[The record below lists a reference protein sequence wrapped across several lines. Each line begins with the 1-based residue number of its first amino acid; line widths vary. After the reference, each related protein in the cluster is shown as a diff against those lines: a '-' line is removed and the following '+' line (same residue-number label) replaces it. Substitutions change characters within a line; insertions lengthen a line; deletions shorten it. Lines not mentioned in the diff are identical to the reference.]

1 MFDRFLAN
9 VAQMIQQALRPYD
22 DQHAAVLARIEELER
37 RVRNQ
42 IQPARVI
49 AIEDSGQRVQVQYGR
64 NTSPYLRWFTPAA
77 GAIKE
82 YRCPS
87 VDEQCAL
94 INYGGGDN
102 STQAWV
108 LCGIWS
114 DQYPAPTGQTHLH
127 LTEYPDGSVV
137 EHNGQTGDHTLKISG
152 DLILDIQGRII
163 ETATQHLASKR

>member
-1 MFDRFLAN
+1 VFDRFLDS

-22 DQHAAVLARIEELER
+22 DQHASVLARIEELER

-42 IQPARVI
+42 IQPAKVVGI
-49 AIEDSGQRVQVQYGR
+49 HEGGQLVQVEYGR
-64 NTSPYLRWFTPAA
+64 NVSPFVRWFAPAA
-77 GAIKE
+77 GKIKE

-87 VDEQCAL
+87 MGEQCVL

-114 DQYPAPTGQTHLH
+114 DRYPAPTDQTRLH
-127 LTEYPDGSVV
+127 VIEYPDGSSIV
-137 EHNGQTGDHTLKISG
+137 HDTQTGNHVWTITGNLV
-152 DLILDIQGRII
+152 LDVEGKII
-163 ETATQHLASKR
+163 ETATQHEASKR